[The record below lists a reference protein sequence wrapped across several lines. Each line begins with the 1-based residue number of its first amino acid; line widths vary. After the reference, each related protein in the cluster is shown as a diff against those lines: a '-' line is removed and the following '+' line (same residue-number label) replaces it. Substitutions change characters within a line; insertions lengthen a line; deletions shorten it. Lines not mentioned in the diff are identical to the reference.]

1 MLPNLTEYHR
11 PTSLAEALSL
21 LSRREI
27 HTVPLAGGTSLVGS
41 GDPTVEAVVD
51 LQDLGL
57 RYLETRGSSL
67 HIGAMT
73 TLQQLVTESEG
84 KDFSRRFLARAAR
97 ATAHRIHRNMATIG
111 GTVAVGDPNDDLL
124 LSLIVL
130 NAQVVLQV
138 STEATRRIR
147 LEELITTPRAH
158 FAGSLITEIVVS
170 RPIGHVGGGL
180 ARVGRTP
187 RDRPIVNAA
196 VLLQSD
202 DAAMVKQ
209 ARVAIGGIGPI
220 PFVWAVTPTAETSVP
235 MKNLIAAGVEIP
247 SSVPIAGDF
256 RGSAEY
262 RRALA
267 ATVARRALQ
276 EAWEDSCE
284 T

>member
-11 PTSLAEALSL
+11 PASLTEALRL
-21 LSRREI
+21 LGRTEI
-27 HTVPLAGGTSLVGS
+27 RTVPLAGGTSLVGS
-41 GDPTVEAVVD
+41 GDSTVSAVVD

-57 RYLETRGSSL
+57 RYLETRGSGL

-73 TLQQLVTESEG
+73 TLQQLAIESESR
-84 KDFSRRFLARAAR
+84 DFNRRFLARAAR

-111 GTVAVGDPNDDLL
+111 GTVAVCDPNDDLL
-124 LSLIVL
+124 LSLLAL

-147 LEELITTPRAH
+147 LEEFITNPRAH
-158 FAGSLITEIVVS
+158 IARGLITEIVVS
-170 RPIGHVGGGL
+170 RPVGYVGGGL

-196 VLLQSD
+196 ALIQSD
-202 DAAMVKQ
+202 DAATVKQ
-209 ARVAIGGIGPI
+209 ARVAIGGVGPI
-220 PFVWAVTPTAETSVP
+220 PFVWAATPTSEASVP
-235 MKNLIAAGVEIP
+235 IKNLIAADVEIP
-247 SSVPIAGDF
+247 LSVPVIGDF

-262 RRALA
+262 RRAI
-267 ATVARRALQ
+267 ATIVARRALQ
-276 EAWEDSCE
+276 EAWEDSHE